1 MFEEIILKKKKKN
14 FTDMGKEIDTQ
25 SRKSRKSHTE
35 IDQKRNIPKLISQ
48 TNKNPTQW
56 KNIKISKE

>member
-1 MFEEIILKKKKKN
+1 
-14 FTDMGKEIDTQ
+14 MGKEIDTQ